1 MTSPIKAAL
10 LSALVFP
17 GAGHLYLKRY
27 KSAILLIATSLTGLY
42 FLISSAIQKS
52 LQIVE
57 QIQSGAIQLND
68 AATVSALL
76 TQHSGTAEAQRLEI
90 ATTVI
95 MICWLV
101 GIIDSYRVVY
111 ALDKTKTDSNAVPHK
126 KRSSEY

>member
-1 MTSPIKAAL
+1 MTTPIKAAL

-27 KSAILLIATSLTGLY
+27 KSALLLITASLTGLY

-68 AATVSALL
+68 STVSALL
-76 TQHSGTAEAQRLEI
+76 TQHTGSAEAQRLEFV
-90 ATTVI
+90 TTVI
-95 MICWLV
+95 MICWLAA
-101 GIIDSYRVVY
+101 IIDSYRV
-111 ALDKTKTDSNAVPHK
+111 AHARGKNKTERSTVSRK
-126 KRSSEY
+126 KSSREY